1 MLIHLISEFCEFEQ
15 SERGLATN
23 TIEAYRRD
31 LEDFINFLNLSDI
44 DLPEN
49 IDRFHLVSYIKNL
62 KDRGRKPGTI
72 IRKIAAIKGW
82 FSWMF
87 LNGNIKSDPSLTL
100 EHPKMSLR
108 LPKVL
113 TLEEVNKIFGF
124 EMTLLEKAI
133 FELLY
138 ASGLRVS
145 ELTNLEVNNIDLKSR
160 YVRCTGKGSKERIVP
175 IGKKAALSI
184 AAFMKEREYILLKN
198 GIKSKYLFLK
208 ESGKVITRQEVYK
221 FIKKVTSKV
230 GKSASPHTIRH
241 TFATHLI
248 ENGADLRVVQELLGH
263 SDVSTTQLYTHI
275 SKKRLKD
282 VYFSI
287 INL

>member
-1 MLIHLISEFCEFEQ
+1 MLIQLISEFCEFEQ

-23 TIEAYRRD
+23 SIEAYRRD
-31 LEDFINFLNLSDI
+31 LSDFTSYLNVENI
-44 DLPEN
+44 DLPDK
-49 IDRFHLVSYIKNL
+49 IDRFHLISYIKYL
-62 KDRGRKPGTI
+62 KDKGRKSSTI
-72 IRKIAAIKGW
+72 IRKIAAIRNW
-82 FSWMF
+82 FTWLYLMGEIST
-87 LNGNIKSDPSLTL
+87 DPSLTL
-100 EHPKMSLR
+100 EHPKLEAK

-113 TLEEVNKIFGF
+113 TFEEVNKILDLD
-124 EMTLLEKAI
+124 MTIIQKAV

-145 ELTNLEVNNIDLKSR
+145 ELANLELNNIDLNSG
-160 YVRCTGKGSKERIVP
+160 YVRCIGKGSKERIVP
-175 IGKKAALSI
+175 IGRKAE
-184 AAFMKEREYILLKN
+184 AAIENYLKEREYILLKT
-198 GIKSKYLFLK
+198 GEKSKYLFLK
-208 ESGKVITRQEVYK
+208 ESGKVITRQDIYK
-221 FIKKVTSKV
+221 FIKRITEKI

-287 INL
+287 IK

>member
-1 MLIHLISEFCEFEQ
+1 MLIQLIAEFCEFEET
-15 SERGLATN
+15 ERGLATN
-23 TIEAYRRD
+23 SIEAYRRD
-31 LEDFINFLNLSDI
+31 LEDFSEFLNNSEI
-44 DLPEN
+44 DSPEN
-49 IDRFHLVSYIKNL
+49 IDRFHLISYIKNL
-62 KDRGRKPGTI
+62 KDRGRKASTI

-82 FSWMF
+82 FNWMF
-87 LNGNIKSDPSLTL
+87 LNGDIKTNPSLTL
-100 EHPKMSLR
+100 EHPKLSSR

-113 TLEEVNKIFGF
+113 TLDEVNEILNFD
-124 EMTLLEKAI
+124 MTITEKAV

-138 ASGLRVS
+138 AAGLRVS
-145 ELTNLEVNNIDLKSR
+145 ELANLELNNVDLKSR
-160 YVRCTGKGSKERIVP
+160 YVRCIGKGSKERIVP
-175 IGKKAALSI
+175 IGKKAQ
-184 AAFMKEREYILLKN
+184 AAVSEYLKEREYILIKN
-198 GIKSKYLFLK
+198 NIKSKYLFLK
-208 ESGKVITRQEVYK
+208 ENGKNLTRQDIYK
-221 FIKKVTSKV
+221 FIRNVTEKI

-287 INL
+287 IK